1 MAHRIFLLVA
11 SFHIPPTTLPPS
23 LPLSPPISRPC
34 APCLFIR
41 STRHTDVSLIQ
52 ATGKARKWILP
63 FFQRVVEYASCSA
76 TAGLK
81 GARWKPTGTV
91 WHVLFSP
98 SLHVDLFIATLKAW
112 LQEVSSLAL
121 SCFLKEIAGLWICM
135 WAAEEIQAGGHL
147 TELSKNF
154 YLFLNTVYC
163 ILLDSVSLESAVN
176 ACLFHTSWWRNA
188 RM

>member
-11 SFHIPPTTLPPS
+11 SFHIPPTTFPPS

-34 APCLFIR
+34 APCLFIL

-63 FFQRVVEYASCSA
+63 FFQHVVEYASCSA

-112 LQEVSSLAL
+112 LQEVLSLAL
-121 SCFLKEIAGLWICM
+121 SWVFKGNCRTVDLHVSCWGD
-135 WAAEEIQAGGHL
+135 
-147 TELSKNF
+147 TESRRTLGWMSKNF
-154 YLFLNTVYC
+154 TFFLIYC
-163 ILLDSVSLESAVN
+163 ILLDFMSLKWAVN
-176 ACLFHTSWWRNA
+176 ACLFHTSRWR
-188 RM
+188 